1 MPLLRPLSL
10 VYQLTLLVRQR
21 APATSSGHAD
31 PAEEAEWDTST
42 SHHLSQDRRR
52 LSTWVTAGLVMEVSR
67 RTATLMDLVT
77 SMEVE
82 KTSGTWSQ

>member
-21 APATSSGHAD
+21 TPATSPGHAD
-31 PAEEAEWDTST
+31 PVEEAEGGTST
-42 SHHLSQDRRR
+42 SHLLSPDRRR

>member
-10 VYQLTLLVRQR
+10 TLLVRHH

-31 PAEEAEWDTST
+31 PAEEAEEGDTST
-42 SHHLSQDRRR
+42 SHHLSPDRRR